1 MKRIIMVVVPFL
13 SLALLLLPISGCVG
27 EDESSALTVE
37 LTISI
42 DYGPAQGMEGI
53 DESYDLE
60 MPGDSTLWDAINEID
75 DIEVEATDYGGDLGY
90 FIDAIN
96 GVGSDVTVSGC
107 YWIWYHINDGE
118 ELGATG
124 AEGYELEQGDHILW
138 RYEIHE

>member
-1 MKRIIMVVVPFL
+1 MKRIILFVVPFL

-37 LTISI
+37 LTLSI

-53 DESYDLE
+53 DESYELE
-60 MPGDSTLWDAINEID
+60 MTGDSTLWDAINEIA
-75 DIEVEATDYGGDLGY
+75 EVEATYYEDFDDY
-90 FIDAIN
+90 FIDSIN
-96 GVGSDVTVSGC
+96 GVENNVTVSGC

-124 AEGYELEQGDHILW
+124 ANGYELEQGDHILW

>member
-1 MKRIIMVVVPFL
+1 MKRIILFVVPFL

-37 LTISI
+37 LTLSI
-42 DYGPAQGMEGI
+42 DYGPAQGEEGI
-53 DESYDLE
+53 DEFYELE
-60 MPGDSTLWDAINEID
+60 MTGDSTLWDAINEVA
-75 DIEVEATDYGGDLGY
+75 EVEATYYEELGY

>member
-1 MKRIIMVVVPFL
+1 MKRIILFVVPFL

-37 LTISI
+37 LTLSI
-42 DYGPAQGMEGI
+42 DYGPAQGEEGI
-53 DESYDLE
+53 DEFYELE
-60 MPGDSTLWDAINEID
+60 MTGDSTLWDAINEVA
-75 DIEVEATDYGGDLGY
+75 EVEATYYEDLDDY
-90 FIDAIN
+90 FIDSIN
-96 GVGSDVTVSGC
+96 GVENNVTVSGC

-124 AEGYELEQGDHILW
+124 ANGYELEQGDHILW